1 MYDLVRHRVLLGT
14 GKGGTPD
21 QHSSTDEPPR
31 ERWCVIKS
39 ARGVTQCVENSGK
52 GKTIETED
60 PSVSR
65 KIKKGSRRPE
75 GALWK
80 YASSQL
86 CRDVLFVWQP
96 GLIKLNFTVLNCIII
111 KPSRGCSN

>member
-1 MYDLVRHRVLLGT
+1 MYDLVRHRALLGT
-14 GKGGTPD
+14 RKGGTPE
-21 QHSSTDEPPR
+21 QHNNTDEPHSLPR
-31 ERWCVIKS
+31 ERWCVIMS
-39 ARGVTQCVENSGK
+39 TCGVTQCVEHSGK

-86 CRDVLFVWQP
+86 CGGCAVCVLAQ
-96 GLIKLNFTVLNCIII
+96 
-111 KPSRGCSN
+111 SYQS